1 MVDMHFN
8 KVRFNVFYLI
18 VKRVVTNFKRPI
30 KHLIKLYLHENDVKL
45 LKCKWSPIK
54 FDLWYVWSVRF
65 WSWIP
70 EINTS
75 SKAMESLTCF
85 SLVNLILGS
94 FLFNQMTLRI
104 YWCSSTDIIWYNFLY
119 LFNGF
124 HICYVNNIIQTVKQY
139 LSIMVLVDWGNITTS
154 LINKGN

>member
-1 MVDMHFN
+1 MILVTTKLMIKVLFNERMVDMHFN

-94 FLFNQMTLRI
+94 FLFKKFKKFIEFCSLSKAARI
-104 YWCSSTDIIWYNFLY
+104 S
-119 LFNGF
+119 
-124 HICYVNNIIQTVKQY
+124 
-139 LSIMVLVDWGNITTS
+139 TTS
-154 LINKGN
+154 H